1 MKKLISLLLAAVMLV
16 IVFSACSDKRIAETI
31 RDNTASKDQTIL
43 TLDSMQSAGARETE
57 NGATYIGIMEDN
69 LNILKEALT

>member
-1 MKKLISLLLAAVMLV
+1 MSKKVDELGLSHIMV
-16 IVFSACSDKRIAETI
+16 IESSDKRIAETI